1 MIAIAFVAQ
10 PPAIH
15 VTVDGDV
22 VDFVG
27 QKPIEKQG
35 FVLVPL
41 RGVFERLG
49 ARVAYEASTK
59 TIRAVKGATEVAL
72 TLGSTD
78 AFVNGQKRTLAL
90 PAFTENGTTL
100 VPLRFVSE
108 ALGAQVGWRGASRTV
123 VIATTGVAAP
133 TPPAPAPIEVRSFTH
148 DAQRPLRAG
157 DKVSVA
163 LLGTPGAAATFSI
176 SGIASAQDL
185 PLREESEGSY
195 VGGFTVPA
203 GTQVRNA
210 PLFASLKRAGQSS
223 PLIQSAQPVTID
235 GIGPQVASLSP
246 TSGATAAP
254 ARLLIYGTLADAGT
268 GIDTGGL
275 QLLVNGK
282 DVTEQATVTE
292 AFFSYKPAA
301 TLPAGKTTVVVTV
314 KDQAGNETKRE
325 WSFTLSAAAAPAPTA
340 PVAPAKPTIL
350 TPAAGASVGDTA
362 TVTGKATPNATIRYR
377 LSYQGTLLIV
387 STDGVAAEGEVKADD
402 KGNWSVAGLK
412 LVTPLGVKKIT
423 YTFEAAIVG
432 AGDTLSESA
441 KVTFKK

>member
-1 MIAIAFVAQ
+1 MTATAFVAQ

-22 VDFVG
+22 VEFVG

-59 TIRAVKGATEVAL
+59 TIRAVKGSTEVAL

-78 AFVNGQKRTLAL
+78 ALVNGQKRTLAL

-123 VIATTGVAAP
+123 VIATTGVAP
-133 TPPAPAPIEVRSFTH
+133 TPPTPDPVEVRSFTH
-148 DAQRPLRAG
+148 DAPRPLRAG
-157 DKVSVA
+157 EKVVVH
-163 LLGTPGAAATFSI
+163 LIGTPSAAATFSI
-176 SGIASAQDL
+176 SGVESARDL
-185 PLREESEGSY
+185 PLREESDGNY
-195 VGGFTVPA
+195 TGAFTIPPGV
-203 GTQVRNA
+203 QVRNA
-210 PLFASLKRAGQSS
+210 PLFASLKKAGQSS

-235 GIGPQVASLSP
+235 GIAPQVASLSP
-246 TSGATAAP
+246 ASGATAAP

-268 GIDTGGL
+268 GIDTAGL

-301 TLPAGKTTVVVTV
+301 ALPSGKTTVAVVV

-325 WSFTLSAAAAPAPTA
+325 WSFTLSAAAAPVPTA
-340 PVAPAKPTIL
+340 PVAPTKPTIL

-362 TVTGKATPNATIRYR
+362 TVTGKAAPNATIRYQ

-387 STDGVAAEGEVKADD
+387 STDGVAAQGEVKADD
-402 KGNWSVAGLK
+402 KGNWSVTGLR
-412 LVTPLGVKKIT
+412 LTAPLGVKKLT

-432 AGDTLSESA
+432 PGDTLSESA